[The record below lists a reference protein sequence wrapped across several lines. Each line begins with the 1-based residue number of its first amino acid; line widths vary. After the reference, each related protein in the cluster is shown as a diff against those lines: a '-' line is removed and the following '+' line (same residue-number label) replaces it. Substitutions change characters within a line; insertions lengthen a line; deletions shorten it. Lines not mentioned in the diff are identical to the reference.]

1 MSGKAILI
9 LVLGISAVVSVTFIN
24 LTETSSQATNNMI
37 RYYNQ
42 QNAHNIA
49 QTGIQMALRELTDSN
64 SWRSGYTNLSLFN
77 GILNT
82 TLVDTTF
89 DSLNVVMITS
99 TAIVGP
105 GTDQEASNTSIAY
118 TIIGGGGG
126 FIPASVLA
134 AITTNNQVET
144 SGNLIVD
151 GRDHDK
157 NGNLV
162 PGAGTY
168 AIWTTNNFNRQGNS
182 HLGSTESGTDYTPA
196 KVENNNVRLEE
207 QSYPGGYPST
217 PDGVLGG
224 TAMGYPPGT
233 LKSLAL
239 SGAGGSQ
246 YVTNPSLL
254 TYPLKGVTYVELP
267 AGGTWNPA
275 NIDGEG
281 ILVIHNSSNDA
292 AIKNI
297 NWGTFKGL
305 LIADDIVHIHNNII
319 GAVVGLSPS
328 PSSGNQI
335 GNGTG
340 TIKYSR
346 EAIMQAT
353 LTVGGSSTGGSSSSN
368 VVAWWD

>member
-9 LVLGISAVVSVTFIN
+9 LVLGVTAVISVTFTN

-49 QTGIQMALRELTDSN
+49 QTGIHMALRELTDSS
-64 SWRSGYTNLSLFN
+64 SWRTGYGSLSLFN
-77 GILNT
+77 GVLNT

-89 DSLNVVMITS
+89 DTLNVVMITS
-99 TAIVGP
+99 TGTFGG
-105 GTDQEASNTSIAY
+105 GTDLEVSSTSIVY
-118 TIIGGGGG
+118 TVVGGGGG

-144 SGNLIVD
+144 SGTLTVD
-151 GRDHDK
+151 GRDHDL

-168 AIWTTNNFNRQGNS
+168 AIWTTNNFNRKGNS
-182 HLGSTESGTDYTPA
+182 HLGSTESGTDYAPA
-196 KVENNNVRLEE
+196 KVENNNVRLEG

-217 PDGVLGG
+217 PDVVLGG
-224 TAMGYPPGT
+224 AAMGYPPGT
-233 LKSLAL
+233 LKSIAL
-239 SGAGGSQ
+239 SGVGGSQ

-281 ILVIHNSSNDA
+281 ILVVHNSTNDA
-292 AIKNI
+292 TIKNM

-305 LIADDIVHIHNNII
+305 MIADDIVHIHNNII

-340 TIKYSR
+340 SILYSR
-346 EAIMQAT
+346 EALMNAT
-353 LTVGGSSTGGSSSSN
+353 SIGGSSAGGSSTSN